1 MLKVTFYTYTYQD
14 WESCMRADRL
24 LILLLL
30 LQTRGSVTA
39 QTLAKRLEVSERTI
53 YRDLEALSLAGVP
66 VYAERGPGGGWK
78 LLEDYRTN
86 LTRLTETEVTTP
98 HGYKPGASGMTRVCR
113 PTPIKASSR
122 IFLLP
127 LWSRP
132 RIRPQWGH
140 S

>member
-1 MLKVTFYTYTYQD
+1 MAPSPLLQIAADKKVSVIIFP
-14 WESCMRADRL
+14 MGAGGLARL
-24 LILLLL
+24 LFIR
-30 LQTRGSVTA
+30 QH
-39 QTLAKRLEVSERTI
+39 QQ
-53 YRDLEALSLAGVP
+53 
-66 VYAERGPGGGWK
+66 
-78 LLEDYRTN
+78 
-86 LTRLTETEVTTP
+86 VTTP